1 MYLLTCNTV
10 YLRSELQDRY
20 GGKLTKN
27 MSGTLYEVFSKVM
40 RALVG
45 KKITVPGPF
54 KKCASHLI
62 PVHVLLFAYMHA
74 SIYMFFLSPPPS
86 SPFSL
91 CHLLATSF
99 SLSFCLASS

>member
-1 MYLLTCNTV
+1 MYLLSCNTL

-54 KKCASHLI
+54 KKCASHLMHM
-62 PVHVLLFAYMHA
+62 HVSLFVYMHA
-74 SIYMFFLSPPPS
+74 SIYMFFLSPLPS
-86 SPFSL
+86 SPYR
-91 CHLLATSF
+91 LLAPSF
-99 SLSFCLASS
+99 IHPLSFPPS